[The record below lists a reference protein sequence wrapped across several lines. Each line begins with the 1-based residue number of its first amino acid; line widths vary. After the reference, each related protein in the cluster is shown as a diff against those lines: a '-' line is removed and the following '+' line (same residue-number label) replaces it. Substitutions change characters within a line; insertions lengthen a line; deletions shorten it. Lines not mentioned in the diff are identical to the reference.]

1 MAHTHTYCLLLYTH
15 RERISASRHILSEFS
30 GEGQLSNFQMY
41 SSCHNLV
48 LFPFSLYVN
57 RGKGSLETF
66 GFTYTSALCLIIKNA
81 YVPQYVCLCVYV
93 YDIKVFIYNYVYD
106 FVFCSY
112 VLNCL
117 FHLCFLFQSHWEHPD
132 RYTHIYHHHHHHHH
146 LFETFCGFCQRR
158 QWHPTPVLLP
168 GKFHGQRSLD
178 IYFLLQL

>member
-1 MAHTHTYCLLLYTH
+1 MHTCP
-15 RERISASRHILSEFS
+15 S
-30 GEGQLSNFQMY
+30 M
-41 SSCHNLV
+41 
-48 LFPFSLYVN
+48 
-57 RGKGSLETF
+57 
-66 GFTYTSALCLIIKNA
+66 
-81 YVPQYVCLCVYV
+81 CVYV
-93 YDIKVFIYNYVYD
+93 CMYMILFIYNYVYD

-178 IYFLLQL
+178 IYFLLQLWEFFRHFTKYIFNCLFSLLVRDTYNVSVVIFDVIPQIP